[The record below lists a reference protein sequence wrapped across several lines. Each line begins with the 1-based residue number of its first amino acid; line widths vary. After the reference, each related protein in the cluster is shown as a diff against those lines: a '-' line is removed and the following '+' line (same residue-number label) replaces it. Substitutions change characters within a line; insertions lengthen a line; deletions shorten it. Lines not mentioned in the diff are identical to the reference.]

1 MPYLTINP
9 ATDEVLASYP
19 DATAD
24 DIRTTLKA
32 ADAAFHKWRGWSFED
47 RARPMREVAE
57 VLLSRKRGLA
67 ELMAREMG
75 KPITQGAAEVE
86 KCAWACQYYASH
98 GEAFLAP
105 EQVTTDASL
114 SEVRY
119 EPLGVVFAIMP
130 WNFPL
135 WQVFRFAAPT
145 LMAGNAAILKHAPRV
160 PECALVITEM
170 FHEAGF
176 PDNLFSNLFLTDS
189 QAGLVIRNKNVAAVT
204 LTGSTRAGK
213 AVARQAGAALKKC
226 VLELGGSDPYV
237 ILKDADLGRAVAACT
252 TARMLNGGQSC
263 IAAKRFVV
271 VEKVRAKFEELLLAA
286 MKAYVTGDPLDPD
299 TTLGPMA
306 RRDLRDALHHQVE
319 TSIAKGARC
328 LVGGSVPEGPGAFYP
343 ATVLTDVRRGMPAY
357 KEELFGPVAAILPV
371 RNEKQALRVANDT
384 TFGLGAAV
392 FTEDLD
398 RGLEIAR
405 HRLQAGS
412 AFVNTFVRSDPR
424 LPFGGIKQSGY
435 GRELGRQGMLEF
447 VNVKTVYME

>member
-1 MPYLTINP
+1 MRYV
-9 ATDEVLASYP
+9 DEFRDP
-19 DATAD
+19 
-24 DIRTTLKA
+24 
-32 ADAAFHKWRGWSFED
+32 
-47 RARPMREVAE
+47 
-57 VLLSRKRGLA
+57 
-67 ELMAREMG
+67 
-75 KPITQGAAEVE
+75 VE
-86 KCAWACQYYASH
+86 
-98 GEAFLAP
+98 
-105 EQVTTDASL
+105 
-114 SEVRY
+114 
-119 EPLGVVFAIMP
+119 
-130 WNFPL
+130 
-135 WQVFRFAAPT
+135 
-145 LMAGNAAILKHAPRV
+145 
-160 PECALVITEM
+160 
-170 FHEAGF
+170 
-176 PDNLFSNLFLTDS
+176 
-189 QAGLVIRNKNVAAVT
+189 
-204 LTGSTRAGK
+204 
-213 AVARQAGAALKKC
+213 
-226 VLELGGSDPYV
+226 
-237 ILKDADLGRAVAACT
+237 
-252 TARMLNGGQSC
+252 
-263 IAAKRFVV
+263 
-271 VEKVRAKFEELLLAA
+271 FEELILAA

-447 VNVKTVYME
+447 VNVKTVYGE